1 MKKKNTILIVAIV
14 IFVLMLIPLPTK
26 LKDGGSIEYN
36 AVLYSVTK
44 YHSINPES
52 TKGYDDGWKIKFLGL
67 TIYDNKNTYVLAE
80 HIIQIK
86 TDNKIIDA
94 NTGSF
99 CYKNGTCVDKIDFQN
114 FTYDVLTTQYNEKL
128 YIENLDGTINAIELF
143 DYSYREFTNT
153 KVEFTD
159 DYIIVPNTIGPYI
172 FVIKAIYEGKNI
184 EYYFMVNINEIS
196 GTDIEIIMQLKENT
210 LSNSGLTMILKNQ
223 SNRGIQYGNPYT
235 IEKYQNGYWKTVD
248 LINDLYF
255 TLPAFGLKKGESKEI
270 SINWEYGYGKL
281 PNGKYRIV
289 KDFDYEE
296 NEKYISFNK
305 YLEFEIK

>member
-1 MKKKNTILIVAIV
+1 MKKKSICLIVVGALLLI
-14 IFVLMLIPLPTK
+14 MLIPIKDQLY
-26 LKDGGSIEYN
+26 DGGSVEYK
-36 AVLYSVTK
+36 AILYKYTK
-44 YHSINPES
+44 IHKLNNKSF
-52 TKGYDDGWKIKFLGL
+52 TGYDDGWELKILGFHVAGN
-67 TIYDNKNTYVLAE
+67 IDTYVSAE
-80 HIIQIK
+80 HIISIK
-86 TDNKIIDA
+86 NDNKIINA

-99 CYKNGTCVDKIDFQN
+99 CYKSGECVDKIDFQN

-128 YIENLDGTINAIELF
+128 YIENLDGTINSIELF

-153 KVEFTD
+153 KAEFTD

-255 TLPAFGLKKGESKEI
+255 TLPAFELKKGESKEI

-289 KDFDYEE
+289 KNFDYEE